1 MQQISTLNKVTT
13 PLYAETLRS
22 QHSKQI
28 RTVAGS
34 RSLASMLPS
43 LLSTGFVTFF
53 VTGILQLCWN
63 TQQPELMRHWM
74 EAWLTSWPIAFPL
87 TYLSLPLIRTL
98 MHKLS
103 MSRHQD
109 Y

>member
-1 MQQISTLNKVTT
+1 MQQISTINKATT
-13 PLYAETLRS
+13 SVYTAAGTTSYTR
-22 QHSKQI
+22 QV

-43 LLSTGFVTFF
+43 LLSTGFITFF
-53 VTGILQLCWN
+53 CTGILQLLWDA
-63 TQQPELMRHWM
+63 QQPELARHWM

-103 MSRHQD
+103 MSHHQEN
-109 Y
+109 